1 MELVCINYITK
12 SQIFW
17 NKLQEEEK
25 MHHTLQGVLPCSSFL
40 ATIIMA
46 NHNHMI
52 EWADCKGAKVEE
64 ELTQIFSSGQ
74 WMIDSEVSQSQNEQV
89 IHELAHCPG
98 GGQMKSHSHD
108 K

>member
-1 MELVCINYITK
+1 
-12 SQIFW
+12 
-17 NKLQEEEK
+17 

-98 GGQMKSHSHD
+98 GQLKSHSQD